1 MYYAYILHS
10 EKLDRYYV
18 GSTNNV
24 NNRLLRHNGSQ
35 GSYTKK
41 GVPWILVKSFE
52 LSTRSEA
59 VKFEMKIK
67 KRGAKRF
74 LTGLNG
80 V

>member
-1 MYYAYILHS
+1 MYYVYILHS

-24 NNRLLRHNGSQ
+24 NDRLIRHNSGQ